1 MKNTLL
7 AAVSMLI
14 LLSSNA
20 QNRYLDEVFSDSEIS
35 VAKDITYGI
44 NVNPLLNTNLLSPL
58 FVGAN
63 AAQITAEK
71 DSLQNLIAAD
81 PTAIPM
87 GFFLPYSLDSSS
99 LLKVIQLKM
108 DVYMPDMSVDTIT
121 DRPVIIFI
129 HTGNFLPP
137 VINGSYGGSKEDSSA
152 VELCKRWAKRGF
164 VVVAPNYRH
173 GWNPLATGAAGLITR
188 RATLINA
195 VYRALHDVQYNIK
208 GLRFDALNMSN
219 TYGIDPEKVALF
231 GAGSGGYIALG
242 YNTLDKQSE
251 TELDKLVFGGNSV
264 ITPSIVGD
272 IYGNGGLINLYED
285 NGMSTNISICVNA
298 GGDLADISWLEAGD
312 APMVT
317 FHSPYDNFAP
327 YDTGTVIVGTTGD
340 DVVDVNGPNTF
351 MPKANALG
359 LNDVYAGEYPDDPF
373 TERARSFYGTN
384 MNNAPVININE
395 PIAIGSDGMEGVFS
409 FVVRDGSGSIE
420 PNGSPWEWWSKSDLD
435 LLVTGTNAQTGGS
448 YDSDE
453 INENALLTNP
463 NMSKAQAMLYIDTI
477 MGYMMPRVAKTM
489 QLGSNWQ
496 SLNVDEKR
504 IKTSN
509 VSVYPNPSS
518 SLVNVLSNI
527 DNASIASIEVFDIA
541 GTRVLMN
548 NVSASTSIQID
559 VRDFAAGLYIGEVS
573 LSNGQKTIVKFSVQ

>member
-7 AAVSMLI
+7 AAISMLI
-14 LLSSNA
+14 VLSSIA
-20 QNRYLDEVFSDSEIS
+20 QNRYLDEIFSDSEIS
-35 VAKDITYGI
+35 IEKDLTYGI
-44 NVNPLLNTNLLSPL
+44 NVDPLLNTSLLSPAY
-58 FVGAN
+58 VQAN
-63 AAQITAEK
+63 AMQITAEK
-71 DSLQNLIAAD
+71 DSLLSLIG
-81 PTAIPM
+81 TGSAIPN
-87 GFFLPYSLDSSS
+87 GYFFPYALDSSS
-99 LLKVIQLKM
+99 ILKIKQLKM
-108 DVYMPDMSVDTIT
+108 DVYMPDMSVDTMAN
-121 DRPVIIFI
+121 RPVIVYV

-137 VINGSYGGSKEDSSA
+137 VVNGSYGGSKEDSAA

-173 GWNPLATGAAGLITR
+173 GWNPLATGSAGLVVR

-195 VYRALHDVQYNIK
+195 VYRALHDVQHNIK
-208 GLRFDALNMSN
+208 GIRFDALNMSN
-219 TYGIDPEKVALF
+219 TYGIDPDKVALY

-251 TELDKLVFGGNSV
+251 TELEKLVFGGVSV

-285 NGMSTNISICVNA
+285 NGMSTDISICVNA
-298 GGDLADISWLEAGD
+298 GGALADISWLEAGD

-359 LNDVYAGEYPDDPF
+359 LNDVYAGEYLDDPF
-373 TERARSFYGTN
+373 TERARSFYGTD

-395 PIAIGSDGMEGVFS
+395 PIVIGSDGMEGVFS
-409 FVVRDGSGSIE
+409 FIVRDGSGNIE

-435 LLVTGTNAQTGGS
+435 AAVTSTNAVTGGS

-453 INENALLTNP
+453 IHENQLLTNP

-477 MGYMMPRVAKTM
+477 MGYMMPRVVKTM
-489 QLGSNWQ
+489 QLGNNWQ
-496 SLNVDEKR
+496 SVDVDEIR

-527 DNASIASIEVFDIA
+527 DNASIESVEVFDVA
-541 GTRVLMN
+541 GTRVLMS
-548 NVSASTSIQID
+548 NVSASTSVQID